1 MNRDPKLVEK
11 LLGELSGILNWAIQG
26 CLEWQWV
33 GLGSSSVVET
43 ATLEYRLE
51 SDQLGRFLKER
62 CTNGPKERA
71 SGKELYQ
78 AYVDWCAT
86 NAAKPE
92 SNNVFAKA
100 LAERGINKKRGRTGT
115 MYQGI

>member
-1 MNRDPKLVEK
+1 M
-11 LLGELSGILNWAIQG
+11 
-26 CLEWQWV
+26 
-33 GLGSSSVVET
+33 VET

-51 SDQLGRFLKER
+51 SDQLGRFLKEG

-71 SGKELYQ
+71 SGKELYR

-100 LAERGINKKRGRTGT
+100 LENEGPKRAVTRKRAHSADHV
-115 MYQGI
+115 MQEEKRKNNQRKQVFQWREI